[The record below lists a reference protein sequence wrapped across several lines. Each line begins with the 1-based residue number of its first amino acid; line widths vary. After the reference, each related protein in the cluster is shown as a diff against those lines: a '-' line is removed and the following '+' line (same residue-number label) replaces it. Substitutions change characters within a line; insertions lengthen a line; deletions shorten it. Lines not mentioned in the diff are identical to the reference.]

1 MSHDHRVLVTLVA
14 VLVLASGALATM
26 MAAETRRDLAKAAS
40 PGSLPDPL
48 PGDAD
53 GDGVP
58 DGLDLCPTQPAAP
71 GDANGCPDRVATT
84 RAS

>member
-1 MSHDHRVLVTLVA
+1 MPSDHRVAVTILA

-26 MAAETRRDLAKAAS
+26 MAADTRRDLGVVGGS
-40 PGSLPDPL
+40 PEPL
-48 PGDAD
+48 PGDMD

-58 DGLDLCPTQPAAP
+58 DGLDLCPMDPAPA
-71 GDANGCPDRVATT
+71 GDADGCPDRVATT

>member
-1 MSHDHRVLVTLVA
+1 MPSDHRVAVTIIA
-14 VLVLASGALATM
+14 FLVLASGALATIL
-26 MAAETRRDLAKAAS
+26 AADTRRDLGTAS
-40 PGSLPDPL
+40 TMLDPL

-58 DGLDLCPTQPAAP
+58 DGLDLCPTEPALP
-71 GDANGCPDRVATT
+71 GDADGCPDRVATT